1 MVLAMSV
8 KRTDELTAEL
18 MCFAVINILLCV
30 CRDHPSKSQPWINE
44 IWKDTRSNERRCLLG
59 TFGSIGRH
67 HGVESTGSELVSVS
81 SQIRSSKGD
90 IGDIG
95 DVDILGDIGR
105 CRIAL

>member
-18 MCFAVINILLCV
+18 MCFAVTNTLLCV
-30 CRDHPSKSQPWINE
+30 YRDHPSESQPWINE
-44 IWKDTRSNERRCLLG
+44 IWKETRSNERRCLLG
-59 TFGSIGRH
+59 TFGSIGRQ
-67 HGVESTGSELVSVS
+67 HGVESIGSKLVSVS
-81 SQIRSSKGD
+81 SQIRSSK
-90 IGDIG
+90 GDIG